1 MIEPYYNSVDFTLYK
16 GDSLEL
22 LEHIETKVDMI
33 FADPP
38 YFLSTGNGR
47 VNING
52 EYIRFDKGKWD
63 RIRSKEEKDGFN
75 FKWISSACNILKEN
89 GTIWI
94 CGTYHNIF
102 SVEKCLE
109 ELGFKIINIIVWHKP
124 DPPTTLSDKRLNFC
138 AEYIIWATRKTCKN
152 YTFNQETLAKV
163 NGGIPLPDVWNISA
177 AGSWE
182 KTCGKHPT
190 QKPLRLLYRAVLAS
204 TNEGNTILDPF
215 AGSSTT
221 GIAANLLGRKF
232 IGCEMSDEY
241 LALSINRRKQLDN
254 PMLYSYMKRSM
265 EEDPEEVTVLVNHAR
280 PDLKAQMMR
289 TGICYTRIGESK
301 GSILVTYGYERMQY
315 VLLHTNGT
323 DAHLFRLKSKGCFQI
338 WTKETLIKYGFNPQ
352 SSPYYAVFLFDNSI
366 EYPLSKNPKL
376 SNIINSYRSKIRP
389 LIDIYDKYFTV

>member
-1 MIEPYYNSVDFTLYK
+1 MIEPYYNTAGFTLYK
-16 GDSLEL
+16 GDCLEL
-22 LEHIETKVDMI
+22 LEHIEIKADMI

-52 EYIRFDKGKWD
+52 EYIRFDKGQWD
-63 RIRSKEEKDGFN
+63 RIRSKEEKDEFN
-75 FKWISSACNILKEN
+75 IKWISTICNLLKEN

-94 CGTYHNIF
+94 CGTYHNLF

-109 ELGFKIINIIVWHKP
+109 ELGFKIINIIVWQKP
-124 DPPTTLSDKRLNFC
+124 DPPITLTDKRLNFC
-138 AEYIIWATRKTCKN
+138 AEYIIWATRKTSN
-152 YTFNQETLAKV
+152 GYTFNQEALAKV
-163 NGGIPLPDVWNISA
+163 NGGSPMPDVWRIPA
-177 AGSWE
+177 AGTWE

-190 QKPLRLLYRAVLAS
+190 QKPLRLLYRAILAS
-204 TNEGNTILDPF
+204 TNEGDIILDPF

-241 LALSINRRKQLDN
+241 LSLSINRRKQLVN
-254 PMLYSYMKRSM
+254 PVLYSKMKRRM

-280 PDLKAQMMR
+280 PDLKVQMIR
-289 TGICYTRIGESK
+289 TGICYTRIGDSK

-323 DAHLFRLKSKGCFQI
+323 DAHLYRLKSRGCFQI

-352 SSPYYAVFLFDNSI
+352 SSPYYAVFLFDNSV
-366 EYPLSKNPKL
+366 EYPVSMNPRL
-376 SNIINSYRSKIRP
+376 NQIINSYRARIRP
-389 LIDIYDKYFTV
+389 LADICDN